1 MSKELKLVINND
13 VLDRYSE
20 YYFKKHPRARKRPIE
35 QPYHP
40 STNQWMIMKRPMMN
54 ALKQK
59 WKDFIIWFINDLG
72 YASMGIFDCEIEVT
86 TYRKIN
92 RKFDLDNSTIKF
104 IQDGFVESGFL
115 IDDNYTIL
123 KKLTLMGG
131 IDKDNPRTEIKVIIK
146 EAK

>member
-72 YASMGIFDCEIEVT
+72 YAGMGISDCEIEVT